1 MDNVMHLTYSSAIS
15 DFRELNSS
23 FDAGIM
29 RIAYADR
36 NRNQSFISKETYEKC
51 MHTIYNCPIVCN
63 YDRET
68 DTIGGH
74 DVEVVRGQDGRVH
87 LVNATTPVGVV
98 PESATPYWET
108 VLEEDGST
116 HEYLCVNVLLW
127 KRQEAY
133 RKIKEDGIESESMEI
148 AIKDGGTD
156 DTIGCFVIRDF
167 EFKAFCI
174 LGDGIAPCFESAS
187 IELFSCSD
195 MKSQMQRMMEDLKE
209 TFSLIDSPD
218 GVIDIQN
225 ETKGGETLD
234 EKMAVIEEY
243 GADLDSLDF
252 AINDFTADELRAKF
266 EAKKRNGV
274 LKQKSDDVHESDE
287 NTEPA
292 ADHDPVDG
300 LESNDGAKP
309 EYEPESEPK
318 KDKSVATYALAGQ
331 LQDALVEAISVE
343 TVETCFGEISR
354 YWFVDYDHSASMV
367 YCYDENDWRL
377 YGFQYSMDGDNVI
390 VDFDSKRRM
399 KYTIVEFDE
408 GEQAVPFAAVFEH
421 MATKYSENDTQWSQ
435 KYQSVSDQID
445 SLQSDLE
452 ELNELRKFKQDA
464 EDASAQAER
473 DRVLDQFEELVGI
486 EAFDKLREDCS
497 NYDIDALEEKCYAI
511 KGRYG
516 SQANFALGHQA
527 HRLVVEP
534 KTNEKEPYGGLFEKY
549 GQKD

>member
-23 FDAGIM
+23 FDTGVM
-29 RIAYADR
+29 RIAYTDR
-36 NRNQSFISKETYEKC
+36 NRNQSYISKETYEKC

-74 DVEVVRGQDGRVH
+74 DVEVVRGHDGRMR
-87 LVNATTPVGVV
+87 LINATTPVGVV
-98 PESATPYWET
+98 PESATPYWEI
-108 VLEEDGST
+108 VVEEDGAT

-174 LGDGIAPCFESAS
+174 LGEGIEPCFESAS
-187 IELFSCSD
+187 VELFSCSD
-195 MKSQMQRMMEDLKE
+195 MKSQMQQMMNELKE
-209 TFSLIDSPD
+209 TFSLIDSPN

-225 ETKGGETLD
+225 KTKGGETLD
-234 EKMAVIEEY
+234 EKMAVIAEY
-243 GADLDSLDF
+243 GVDLDSLDF
-252 AINDFTADELRAKF
+252 AINDFTAEELREKF
-266 EAKKRNGV
+266 EAKKRRGGS
-274 LKQKSDDVHESDE
+274 KHKSDDTNEPDDDTNPIDEPETVEVAESD
-287 NTEPA
+287 
-292 ADHDPVDG
+292 DG
-300 LESNDGAKP
+300 S
-309 EYEPESEPK
+309 EPESEPK
-318 KDKSVATYALAGQ
+318 QDRKVATYALAGQ

-354 YWFVDYDHSASMV
+354 YWFVDYDNSSSMV

-377 YGFQYSMDGDNVI
+377 YGFKYSTDGDNVV
-390 VDFDSKRRM
+390 VDFNSKRRM

-408 GEQAVPFAAVFEH
+408 GEQATPFADVFAHIVE
-421 MATKYSENDTQWSQ
+421 KYSDNDMQWSQ
-435 KYQSVSDQID
+435 KYQSASDQID
-445 SLQSDLE
+445 SLRGGLE
-452 ELNELRKFKQDA
+452 ELDELRKFKKDT
-464 EDASAQAER
+464 EDAAAKAER
-473 DRVLDQFEELVGI
+473 DEVLDQFEELVGI

-497 NYDIDALEEKCYAI
+497 DYDIEALEEKCYAI

-516 SQANFALGHQA
+516 SQTNFALGHQS

-534 KTNEKEPYGGLFEKY
+534 KNSEKEPYGGLFEKY
-549 GQKD
+549 GLKDR